1 MVQQH
6 QQQEEGDQ
14 EGHTMMRAAEVAV
27 KGPEGYS
34 TWGTQKVLEDKY
46 LSQYYHLNDNRV
58 CASQS
63 DCIARH

>member
-1 MVQQH
+1 MVEK
-6 QQQEEGDQ
+6 QQQEGDQ
-14 EGHTMMRAAEVAV
+14 EGQTMRAAEVAV

-34 TWGTQKVLEDKY
+34 TWRTQKVLEDKY

>member
-1 MVQQH
+1 MVQQ
-6 QQQEEGDQ
+6 QQQEGDQ
-14 EGHTMMRAAEVAV
+14 EGDTMRAAEVAV

-34 TWGTQKVLEDKY
+34 TWGAQKVLEDKY

>member
-1 MVQQH
+1 MVQQ
-6 QQQEEGDQ
+6 QQQEGDQ
-14 EGHTMMRAAEVAV
+14 EGDTMRAAEVAV
-27 KGPEGYS
+27 KGPEGYL

>member
-1 MVQQH
+1 
-6 QQQEEGDQ
+6 
-14 EGHTMMRAAEVAV
+14 MRAAEVAV
-27 KGPEGYS
+27 KGPEGNS
-34 TWGTQKVLEDKY
+34 TWVTQKVLEDKY